1 MGLLDYPAFLTD
13 LHQAELTHQKQTT
26 PHKSQFHHSKT
37 TKLLLFLIVH
47 QIYDVL
53 LITKVSGADSAAK
66 QHIDQGNKLLAAGS
80 LSDALTHYNEAVDAD
95 PDNYQARYRRATCLL
110 ALGRSKAAIPDLDKT
125 IQVKPEF
132 WQARQQRANIL
143 LKQGLFEEAAKD
155 YEACSIHSAE
165 ARDQL
170 ASLKT
175 TKQHFENAKVYA
187 SRGYHDR
194 ALKSLDKIKEITP
207 WFSQMRELRANCFEL
222 FGETQQ
228 AINELKPM
236 IQLSKH
242 SAPETYLRLAK
253 LYYIMPDVPQ
263 SLDQIRECLKIDP
276 DHKTCFAF
284 YKVAKKL
291 NKQMESAKKKL
302 QSGEYEEALGKVDA
316 AFGTTENHEA
326 LLSAP
331 SDILL
336 SDLNHE
342 KCRIYDKWGKKEEA
356 LDACDHAINLNPG
369 NMQIYFKKS
378 QIFENAEELEKAL
391 RELKHINQHDP
402 HFTEI
407 DKKIERLE
415 KIIKQ
420 KKNRNYWKILG
431 LKRNAN
437 KKEIKSAYKKL
448 AIQYHPDRCGKE
460 SSATT
465 EEWSKEKCEQEFI
478 NIADAKEVLTDPE
491 MRKLYDQGV
500 DPMDP
505 ESKQDHDRSRHPFG
519 GGGFRHHHQ
528 GHGGGGQGFKFKFNF

>member
-1 MGLLDYPAFLTD
+1 M
-13 LHQAELTHQKQTT
+13 
-26 PHKSQFHHSKT
+26 
-37 TKLLLFLIVH
+37 
-47 QIYDVL
+47 L

-143 LKQGLFEEAAKD
+143 LKQGLFEQAAKD

-242 SAPETYLRLAK
+242 SAPETY
-253 LYYIMPDVPQ
+253 
-263 SLDQIRECLKIDP
+263 
-276 DHKTCFAF
+276 
-284 YKVAKKL
+284 
-291 NKQMESAKKKL
+291 
-302 QSGEYEEALGKVDA
+302 
-316 AFGTTENHEA
+316 
-326 LLSAP
+326 
-331 SDILL
+331 
-336 SDLNHE
+336 
-342 KCRIYDKWGKKEEA
+342 
-356 LDACDHAINLNPG
+356 
-369 NMQIYFKKS
+369 
-378 QIFENAEELEKAL
+378 
-391 RELKHINQHDP
+391 
-402 HFTEI
+402 
-407 DKKIERLE
+407 
-415 KIIKQ
+415 
-420 KKNRNYWKILG
+420 
-431 LKRNAN
+431 
-437 KKEIKSAYKKL
+437 
-448 AIQYHPDRCGKE
+448 
-460 SSATT
+460 
-465 EEWSKEKCEQEFI
+465 
-478 NIADAKEVLTDPE
+478 
-491 MRKLYDQGV
+491 
-500 DPMDP
+500 
-505 ESKQDHDRSRHPFG
+505 
-519 GGGFRHHHQ
+519 
-528 GHGGGGQGFKFKFNF
+528 